1 MIVLLFFNH
10 FSFFHL
16 FSCFDERE
24 NLRNFAL
31 NCLLDIIPYLE
42 TSFVDEYQIL
52 LSVLELTFTLENIYE
67 KNFHDLPTFLSLL
80 TKVLESSHSATG
92 PELNTVPKRSSSFS
106 SSAFILPL
114 PRLILPNHKDHFL
127 PVIKNCFTLLYW
139 IFHVKNISDILKR
152 ETLTLFLT
160 LKLGDHQNSNN
171 NYNET
176 VAFSQE
182 QVNNNSFESILSKPI
197 HSEIHEIRLKAA
209 KEISYRLRKVN
220 HQYKQSHPR
229 SAEESSSSYSNYVT
243 TIVTTDKLDFSL
255 ANTLYPTIG
264 SLKGILRKQ
273 LSHQIHQ
280 HSSHHKPSEAS
291 KLTET
296 EVYDYLKTYQTLI
309 FNHQEKFQP
318 QKAHSSLPVHLSSS
332 NNTEGG
338 GKCFHLLNDDLI
350 LYLEVSSKLLFEFF
364 TKEEIIKDLFLN
376 YENILFHLF
385 PIDSFQSL
393 SISYLVSSFQHSLSW
408 FGITNAENN
417 LNTFHY
423 LIEFLSKLLL
433 MDSSIVLEQL
443 KHFVLSLVSFVLE
456 NQLSA
461 IQMKNYFTRNNI
473 FSLIV
478 FGFHLLQKLQTASLK
493 RNDSEREEEG
503 ETGVHSHH
511 RHHQEINPI
520 FHRILREKLFQ
531 LLLLLLQHSMEEGG
545 FIEGEED
552 PTQKKAA
559 VSLKDKKDSIAIIT
573 MNVLTVHQKTLEYEY
588 YKLIE
593 LMELISLDSHHWLLE
608 HHNNANVVTPFFGP
622 DYCFSDYFQGKLQM
636 KSMNMLFAKFSPYQ
650 IQSTLPSFAAS
661 SSSLSPAAY
670 ENPVGFTY
678 KILEKLKFYSLIG
691 NTKGNA
697 FPSLK
702 TLNDNRAVDY
712 YNSLSLEGGLH
723 GVFFLLF
730 TNRLNFLQAKL
741 GNLLEEGF
749 PLISNSLS
757 TLTLSLLPSFLFK
770 FVLTDLSKTFAL
782 TSNIKLYKHSIKCL
796 WILSLSF
803 PSLFRYYYESIAI
816 KDGMRK
822 GISYLGIFLTLSS
835 VSYHYWSSKM
845 LPIFLEGLYSNTTND
860 IEKSFLLSNFSTSI
874 MKPSSLDEI
883 LIILSR
889 CDSLNKQEKQGNNNL
904 NSVVLLP
911 NVIKYCMN
919 SLFSFLLPSYS
930 STSRHSHTFSTLS
943 LNELEFYLPQFVQ
956 LLRRDSYGYLSS
968 FLQTLTEI
976 SPRLCHQMV
985 WLLQT
990 ESNQVQERV
999 GKSLKYGFC
1008 KSLEGVDPLSSL
1020 SNDLLNG
1027 IFANLS
1033 EIDSQFLNNELDF
1046 FNFITNISG
1055 KLKEIKNKELHS
1067 QEVHNLLLSY
1077 PLTTNSQAIPEG
1089 IYMPTIAT
1097 HKVIG
1102 IDYQSAAP
1110 MQSAAK
1116 CPFLLKFIT
1125 VEWEGPDDY
1134 LNNLVEKN
1142 AKTKKT
1148 SNSGKFSGNTS
1159 SRKNKNEGE
1168 GEADEEIL
1176 SSPDEEEKKLTRT
1189 TGRGGLGLGP
1199 GGERDR
1205 VKSQQG
1211 NLYTDTKDSMVYF
1224 ADENDYDK
1232 DDDDHH
1238 EDDGEEEGN
1247 EEEEDDGG
1255 GERPKGKEDFDLD
1268 INNQEEM
1275 NDFIP
1280 TKSSGEKN
1288 NSQKSQSSKSSN
1300 KNNNKSG
1307 KTSVKSVP
1315 STSLKMR
1322 VGRSNTN
1329 RGIGVVGVGVV
1340 GGGMGKKTGGFR
1352 TPKASE
1358 KSTRKT
1364 FHFDLP
1370 PSEKEKKEKKPE
1382 YVDACIFKVYD
1393 DCRQDILTIQVK
1405 HSLFPKSFFLILFLF
1420 FIIRSCDY

>member
-1 MIVLLFFNH
+1 LTFIIIVPTFCFNH
-10 FSFFHL
+10 FPFFYL

-31 NCLLDIIPYLE
+31 NCLLDIVPYLE

-80 TKVLESSHSATG
+80 TKVLESSHSVAV
-92 PELNTVPKRSSSFS
+92 PEVNAMLKRSSTSSLASDS
-106 SSAFILPL
+106 SSSFAFILPL

-139 IFHVKNISDILKR
+139 IFHVQNISDILKR

-197 HSEIHEIRLKAA
+197 HSEIHEIRLRAA
-209 KEISYRLRKVN
+209 KEISHRLWKVN

-229 SAEESSSSYSNYVT
+229 SGEESSSSYSNYVT

-280 HSSHHKPSEAS
+280 HSSHHQPSAAS
-291 KLTET
+291 QLTET

-309 FNHQEKFQP
+309 FNHQEKSQR
-318 QKAHSSLPVHLSSS
+318 QNKAHSSLPVHLSSS
-332 NNTEGG
+332 NNIEGG

-350 LYLEVSSKLLFEFF
+350 FFLEISSKLLFEFF

-376 YENILFHLF
+376 YETILFHLF

-393 SISYLVSSFQHSLSW
+393 SISYLLSSFQHSLSW
-408 FGITNAENN
+408 FGITVVENN
-417 LNTFHY
+417 SNTFHY
-423 LIEFLSKLLL
+423 LIEFLAKLLL
-433 MDSSIVLEQL
+433 MDSSFVHEQL
-443 KHFVLSLVSFVLE
+443 KHFVLTLVSFVLE

-493 RNDSEREEEG
+493 RKDTEREEEGG
-503 ETGVHSHH
+503 ETGVHSHSH
-511 RHHQEINPI
+511 SHHHYQEINPI

-608 HHNNANVVTPFFGP
+608 HHNHAHVITPFFGP

-650 IQSTLPSFAAS
+650 IQSTLPSFAS
-661 SSSLSPAAY
+661 SSASSLSPAAY

-757 TLTLSLLPSFLFK
+757 TLTLSLLPGFLFK

-860 IEKSFLLSNFSTSI
+860 IEKSFLLSNFATSI

-889 CDSLNKQEKQGNNNL
+889 CDSLNKQEKQGNNTL
-904 NSVVLLP
+904 NSVVLMP

-968 FLQTLTEI
+968 FLQILTEI

-1020 SNDLLNG
+1020 SNDLLNA

-1142 AKTKKT
+1142 AKTTKKT
-1148 SNSGKFSGNTS
+1148 SNSGKFSGNNTS
-1159 SRKNKNEGE
+1159 SRKNKNENE
-1168 GEADEEIL
+1168 GAVEEEEEIL

-1189 TGRGGLGLGP
+1189 SGRGGLGLG
-1199 GGERDR
+1199 GERERDR

-1224 ADENDYDK
+1224 ADENE
-1232 DDDDHH
+1232 DDDNNH
-1238 EDDGEEEGN
+1238 EEDGEEDENEG
-1247 EEEEDDGG
+1247 EQDDDGG
-1255 GERPKGKEDFDLD
+1255 ERQKGKEDSDLD
-1268 INNQEEM
+1268 INNE
-1275 NDFIP
+1275 
-1280 TKSSGEKN
+1280 KKN
-1288 NSQKSQSSKSSN
+1288 NNSKKSQSSKSSN
-1300 KNNNKSG
+1300 KNNNNNNKSG

-1322 VGRSNTN
+1322 VARSNTN
-1329 RGIGVVGVGVV
+1329 RGIGGVV
-1340 GGGMGKKTGGFR
+1340 GGGGLGKKTGGFR

-1370 PSEKEKKEKKPE
+1370 PSEKDSKKEKKLE

-1405 HSLFPKSFFLILFLF
+1405 TLSITFLF
-1420 FIIRSCDY
+1420 S